1 MSAYEF
7 YPEGDSSLL
16 VVYGS
21 TPGPGTSRRIA
32 AAARLLREQAP
43 EGVVDL
49 IPACVSLLVSYDP
62 LRTSFDALRERL
74 GALLPQAEGQAV
86 ETAKRVLLLP
96 VCYGGEYG
104 PDLAAVAA
112 HAGLTERET
121 VALHTSRDYLVYMLG
136 FLPGFCYLGGL
147 DERLHMPRLETPRLR
162 IPAGSVGIGG
172 SQTGVYPLESPGGWR
187 LLGRTPVRT
196 WDPGRTPP
204 ILPQAGDYIRFVE
217 IGGDEYERIRRAVEK
232 GEYRPQVLEGGA

>member
-1 MSAYEF
+1 MSAYEY

-32 AAARLLREQAP
+32 AAVRLLREQAP

-49 IPACVSLLVSYDP
+49 IPASVSLLVSYDP

-172 SQTGVYPLESPGGWR
+172 SQTGVYPLESPGGWQ
-187 LLGRTPVRT
+187 LIGQTPLRFY
-196 WDPGRTPP
+196 DPHREKP
-204 ILPQAGDYIRFVE
+204 ILCEAGMHIQFYP
-217 IGGDEYERIRRAVEK
+217 IGQEEFEEIRRREY
-232 GEYRPQVLEGGA
+232 GEEGGK